1 MNDRMVKTA
10 VYSHGQCIGHVLW
23 SGKDT
28 EVPVNISR
36 YHARHGLS
44 WDVEGQDRSAT

>member
-10 VYSHGQCIGHVLW
+10 VYSHVLW

-28 EVPVNISR
+28 EVPVNSSR